1 MSNLKETLGHDNKEY
16 ISAIEKALNSKYSLD
31 FTVES
36 IGGAYGTHNNDTI
49 KAWCYCND
57 GKYANI
63 KFYAEIDKVDL
74 GKVNDSYLS
83 VVAASMISDNIAT
96 KVDAK
101 PITVVESSS
110 YLETNEINDLGNY
123 LNNLNSYFVTTHIF
137 IKDSQLASS
146 QEYANQ
152 VMDVAEKVKSLNLQ
166 DFCITVWFVTE
177 FSDDIEQTYKETKLD
192 KLYDEYLSKEYTS
205 KCATVQIYGTEIKT
219 DFESVI
225 SSLER
230 K

>member
-1 MSNLKETLGHDNKEY
+1 MSNLKENLGHDNKEY
-16 ISAIEKALNSKYSLD
+16 ISAIEKALKSKYSLD

-36 IGGAYGTHNNDTI
+36 IGGAYGTHDNNTI

-57 GKYANI
+57 GKYADI

-74 GKVNDSYLS
+74 EKVNDSYLS
-83 VVAASMISDNIAT
+83 VVAASMISEELVT

-101 PITVVESSS
+101 AITAVESSS
-110 YLETNEINDLGNY
+110 YLKSNEIDNLESY

-137 IKDSQLASS
+137 VKDSQFNSS
-146 QEYANQ
+146 QEYAEQ
-152 VMDVAEKVKSLNLQ
+152 VMRIAEQATYLNIK
-166 DFCITVWFVTE
+166 DFSITVWFVTE
-177 FSDDIEQTYKETKLD
+177 LSDDIEQTYKETTID

-219 DFESVI
+219 DFESVT